1 MSVLVGLTPNTVDM
15 HEDIN
20 RTTIAVTF
28 TIKYN
33 NYQLDLDINR
43 GYGSVQ
49 VLHKYARGWGEGRKA
64 ECLCIYDLYS
74 YLLKKHI

>member
-20 RTTIAVTF
+20 RATIAVTF

-49 VLHKYARGWGEGRKA
+49 VLHKYTRG
-64 ECLCIYDLYS
+64 
-74 YLLKKHI
+74 

>member
-20 RTTIAVTF
+20 RATIAVTF

-43 GYGSVQ
+43 GYGSV
-49 VLHKYARGWGEGRKA
+49 
-64 ECLCIYDLYS
+64 
-74 YLLKKHI
+74 